1 MILNSRNNSFD
12 FRFPRGFV
20 PKEVADKYKKYINN
34 VPGGLLSEPVDFI
47 NYSIQGINIP
57 GVSFNPLTQEDNDGS
72 IRYHRGA
79 IPIQN
84 TINREF
90 TVTMQLLDGFIN
102 YWIMIDT
109 LLWYYA
115 RSTKQSHIE
124 SPLTLRILDAEG
136 ASVAYMEFT
145 DCIMNSINELNL
157 NFAENVA
164 SFQTFEVTFFYNRLN
179 LRLELE

>member
-12 FRFPRGFV
+12 FRFPRKFI
-20 PKEVADKYKKYINN
+20 PEEVAAKYKKYLNN
-34 VPGGLLSEPVDFI
+34 VPGSLLSEPVDYV
-47 NYSIQGINIP
+47 NYSIQGINMP
-57 GVSFNPLTQEDNDGS
+57 GVSFEPLTQEDNDGS
-72 IRYHRGA
+72 VRYHRGA

-90 TVTMQLLDGFIN
+90 TVTMQLLDGYIN
-102 YWIMIDT
+102 YWIMMDT

-124 SPLTLRILDAEG
+124 PLALKILDAEG
-136 ASVAYMEFT
+136 ASVTYMEFT

-164 SFQTFEVTFFYNRLN
+164 SFQTFEVTFFYNKLN
-179 LRLELE
+179 LRLELG

>member
-1 MILNSRNNSFD
+1 MVLNSRNNAFD
-12 FRFPRGFV
+12 FKFPRKFI
-20 PKEVADKYKKYINN
+20 PEEVAQKYKKYLNK
-34 VPGGLLSEPVDFI
+34 VPGGLLSEPIDFV

-57 GVSFNPLTQEDNDGS
+57 GVSFDPLSQEDNDGTK
-72 IRYHRGA
+72 RYHRGA
-79 IPIQN
+79 LPIQN
-84 TINREF
+84 VINREF

-102 YWIMIDT
+102 YWIMMDT

-115 RSTKQSHIE
+115 RSTKQAYIID
-124 SPLTLRILDAEG
+124 PLCLRILDAEG

-164 SFQTFEVTFFYNRLN
+164 SFNTFEVTFYYNKLN
-179 LRLELE
+179 LRLEIE